1 MAFSCPYKWYV
12 LQFFFLAEVIFQGKK
27 MRSMFFS
34 FFQRFHA
41 DLLAGLQALCDMSRA
56 SHASLLI
63 AAVEEM
69 LGYVVYGGHAIN
81 GLDLNAVK
89 SIASSIFV
97 DRVGMVSVSSF
108 LSFPCLCF
116 VIYAL
121 FCFFVDFAICY
132 FLSCDFPR
140 IQRKKTSS
148 SSRLTLSLLIC
159 QRRPHASSLLLLTH
173 LMLFTSPNSAG
184 MGRMNA

>member
-12 LQFFFLAEVIFQGKK
+12 LQFFLLKSYFWEKKCGKC
-27 MRSMFFS
+27 FFS

-41 DLLAGLQALCDMSRA
+41 DLLAGLQSLCDMSRA
-56 SHASLLI
+56 SHASVPI

-97 DRVGMVSVSSF
+97 DRVGVVSVSSF
-108 LSFPCLCF
+108 LSFPFLCF

-121 FCFFVDFAICY
+121 F
-132 FLSCDFPR
+132 
-140 IQRKKTSS
+140 
-148 SSRLTLSLLIC
+148 
-159 QRRPHASSLLLLTH
+159 
-173 LMLFTSPNSAG
+173 
-184 MGRMNA
+184 

>member
-1 MAFSCPYKWYV
+1 
-12 LQFFFLAEVIFQGKK
+12 

-56 SHASLLI
+56 SHASVPI

-89 SIASSIFV
+89 TIASSIFV

-108 LSFPCLCF
+108 LSFHVSALLFLLCF
-116 VIYAL
+116 A
-121 FCFFVDFAICY
+121 F
-132 FLSCDFPR
+132 
-140 IQRKKTSS
+140 
-148 SSRLTLSLLIC
+148 LLIC
-159 QRRPHASSLLLLTH
+159 HQLLSILR
-173 LMLFTSPNSAG
+173 FS
-184 MGRMNA
+184 

>member
-12 LQFFFLAEVIFQGKK
+12 LQFFLAEVIFQGKN
-27 MRSMFFS
+27 MQYMFFS

-41 DLLAGLQALCDMSRA
+41 DLLAGLQALCDMSRV
-56 SHASLLI
+56 SHASVPI

-108 LSFPCLCF
+108 LFFPCLCF
-116 VIYAL
+116 VLL
-121 FCFFVDFAICY
+121 FC
-132 FLSCDFPR
+132 
-140 IQRKKTSS
+140 
-148 SSRLTLSLLIC
+148 
-159 QRRPHASSLLLLTH
+159 
-173 LMLFTSPNSAG
+173 
-184 MGRMNA
+184 